1 MSILLDA
8 LKKSEEQRQLGKVPG
23 IHSPVEGPSRD
34 VAGRRRWIPW
44 LLVFGIVLIVAW
56 TAWRQFGP
64 PDPPPVSV
72 PDSTQLVA
80 TPPGG
85 AGEADVSDP
94 ALRVNIEAPISGAKP
109 PGRSPVEELPS
120 PDEAVG
126 PELTARPAKGS
137 QQAEPRKSQVN
148 KSFTAYETPPEA
160 VAAGPVAEQQQ
171 VPAPTTAKDTQAD
184 PSKESVADR
193 QKTPG
198 PAEPRVTEPISFWE
212 LPQSVRDGLPELRIT
227 VLVFAERPEDRFLL
241 IGGQRM
247 VEKDEYQPGVV
258 LDEIRRDGA
267 VFLYRNYRFLVKG

>member
-23 IHSPVEGPSRD
+23 IHSPVEGLPRD

-44 LLVFGIVLIVAW
+44 LLVFGIVLILAW

-85 AGEADVSDP
+85 AGEADVTDP
-94 ALRVNIEAPISGAKP
+94 ALRVNIEAPISGAKL

-120 PDEAVG
+120 SDEAVG
-126 PELTARPAKGS
+126 PELTASPAKVA
-137 QQAEPRKSQVN
+137 QQGEPRKSQVN
-148 KSFTAYETPPEA
+148 KSFTAYETPPGVVSEES
-160 VAAGPVAEQQQ
+160 VAEQQQ
-171 VPAPTTAKDTQAD
+171 APASATAKDIRAD
-184 PSKESVADR
+184 PSKKSAADK
-193 QKTPG
+193 QTPSG
-198 PAEPRVTEPISFWE
+198 PRVTEPISFWE
-212 LPQSVRDGLPELRIT
+212 LPQSVRDGLPDLRIT

-241 IGGQRM
+241 VGGQRM

>member
-23 IHSPVEGPSRD
+23 IHSPVEGPPPD
-34 VAGRRRWIPW
+34 GAGRRRWILW
-44 LLVFGIVLIVAW
+44 LLVFGSMLIVTW

-64 PDPPPVSV
+64 TDPQPVSAPESV
-72 PDSTQLVA
+72 QRAA
-80 TPPGG
+80 TPSGV
-85 AGEADVSDP
+85 AGEADATDP
-94 ALRVNIEAPISGAKP
+94 PPPSEIEAHSGAIA

-120 PDEAVG
+120 SDEAVG
-126 PELTARPAKGS
+126 LELTARPAKGS
-137 QQAEPRKSQVN
+137 QQGEPRKSQVN

-160 VAAGPVAEQQQ
+160 VAAGPVAEQQ